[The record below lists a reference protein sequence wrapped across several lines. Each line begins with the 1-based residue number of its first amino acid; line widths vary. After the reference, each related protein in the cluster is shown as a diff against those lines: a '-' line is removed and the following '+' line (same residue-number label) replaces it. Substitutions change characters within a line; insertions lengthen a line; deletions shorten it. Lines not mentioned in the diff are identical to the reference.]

1 MVEVIFQ
8 LVLLFDKL
16 ITDELTCARG
26 AVLYDGWACNIVHY
40 VASYCADAA
49 VRQNASYVTPR
60 LTLLT
65 CSAYM
70 AMAKKQRP
78 RRPTLKRIF
87 RSCVVSSGSTDRIS
101 MIAVYA

>member
-1 MVEVIFQ
+1 MMWCSVAKKVVEVIFQ

-40 VASYCADAA
+40 VAIIASYCADAA
-49 VRQNASYVTPR
+49 VPQNASYITPR

-65 CSAYM
+65 CS
-70 AMAKKQRP
+70 P
-78 RRPTLKRIF
+78 IGVRRLI
-87 RSCVVSSGSTDRIS
+87 
-101 MIAVYA
+101 